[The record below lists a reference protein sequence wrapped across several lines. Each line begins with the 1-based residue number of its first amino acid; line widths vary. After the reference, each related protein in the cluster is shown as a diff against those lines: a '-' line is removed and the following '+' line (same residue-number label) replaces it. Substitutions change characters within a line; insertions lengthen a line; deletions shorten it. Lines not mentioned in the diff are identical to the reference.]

1 MSAQIEIST
10 VDLGKKYR
18 KNWLFKNLD
27 LSFSQGQAW
36 AILGRNGSGKST
48 LLKILC
54 GAIVPT
60 KGKVTWLKE
69 QSEIELKDQYQF
81 YSITAPYLELVEEFT
96 LREMLDFHFSL
107 KQMIDRYSVD
117 TVIENAGL
125 SLSADVK
132 VKYFSSGMLQRL
144 KLITCLF
151 SDVPVLLLDEP
162 CTNLDEDGIA
172 WYRKT
177 IEEVKQDR
185 LIIVASNQAHEYDF
199 CSNLIRIDNLV
210 KEIKQ

>member
-1 MSAQIEIST
+1 M
-10 VDLGKKYR
+10 
-18 KNWLFKNLD
+18 D
-27 LSFSQGQAW
+27 LSFIQGQSW

-60 KGKVTWLKE
+60 KGKVTWLKNK
-69 QSEIELKDQYQF
+69 SEIELKDQYQL
-81 YSITAPYLELVEEFT
+81 YSITAPYLEMVEEFT

-107 KQMIDRYSVD
+107 KQMIDGYSVD
-117 TVIENAGL
+117 TVIVNAGL
-125 SLSADVK
+125 SKSADVK
-132 VKYFSSGMLQRL
+132 VKYFSSGMIQRL

-151 SDVPVLLLDEP
+151 SDVPILLLDEP
-162 CTNLDEDGIA
+162 CTNLDEEGIA

-185 LIIVASNQAHEYDF
+185 LIIIASNQAHEYDF
-199 CSNLIRIDNLV
+199 CSNLVRIDNLI